1 MVLVAPR
8 EATFLASFS
17 AVCESPAL
25 NLFRESGALKS
36 GQHGKVKGHS
46 PGSTSLI
53 LTLIVKQVRGTNA

>member
-1 MVLVAPR
+1 MLVAPR

-25 NLFRESGALKS
+25 NLFRESSALKS
-36 GQHGKVKGHS
+36 SHHGKVKGHS

-53 LTLIVKQVRGTNA
+53 LTLIDKQVRGTNA